1 MSIFYTTSDNRDNK
15 NSGIVHKGGNKYP
28 GNLTVDVL
36 NGPINTELFK
46 TGPVEEINTTTS
58 KFLSVFAKNTQRG
71 LIKTLVN
78 NELESD
84 VSAVI
89 KTAGN
94 TNINNVTMVHDISFT
109 TSRLQLTA
117 FRTGKYRF
125 FTGKYDV
132 GYPDTRSDYFGI
144 DTSVTKNRENQGK
157 VFFKG
162 GKDIT
167 ITSYQSK
174 TG

>member
-36 NGPINTELFK
+36 NGPINTESFK
-46 TGPVEEINTTTS
+46 TGPVEGINTTSS
-58 KFLSVFAKNTQRG
+58 KYLSTFAKNTQRG

-78 NELESD
+78 DELQSD

-94 TNINNVTMVHDISFT
+94 TNINNITMIHDVDSAI
-109 TSRLQLTA
+109 SRLQLTA

-125 FTGKYDV
+125 FTGKYDA
-132 GYPDTRSDYFGI
+132 GYPDTQFDDFGT
-144 DTSVTKNRENQGK
+144 DASVTDNRENQGK
-157 VFFKG
+157 IFFKG

-167 ITSYQSK
+167 ITSYQPK